1 MSILSEM
8 VAEGFVRV
16 GRLTARRPESKKLRK
31 HGIYFEGE
39 APKSRGVYIL
49 VEGLEIVKVG
59 ETRGENGLQ
68 NRIDC
73 YLFNSGKT
81 NERIRHA
88 LREGTGIFDVYFFA
102 VPEEKVEFAG
112 MKVIRSLA
120 PHSLEKELLLKIE
133 RRMGEKPRLNPVSK

>member
-1 MSILSEM
+1 MSILAEM

-16 GRLTARRPESKKLRK
+16 GRLTAQRPELKKLRK

-59 ETRGENGLQ
+59 ETRGGKWPSKSHRL
-68 NRIDC
+68 
-73 YLFNSGKT
+73 LFVQFRKT

-88 LREGTGIFDVYFFA
+88 SKVQEYLILFRCTGRKSGICRDESDSESGTPF
-102 VPEEKVEFAG
+102 
-112 MKVIRSLA
+112 
-120 PHSLEKELLLKIE
+120 LEKELLLKIE
-133 RRMGEKPRLNPVSK
+133 RSIGVKPRLNPVSK